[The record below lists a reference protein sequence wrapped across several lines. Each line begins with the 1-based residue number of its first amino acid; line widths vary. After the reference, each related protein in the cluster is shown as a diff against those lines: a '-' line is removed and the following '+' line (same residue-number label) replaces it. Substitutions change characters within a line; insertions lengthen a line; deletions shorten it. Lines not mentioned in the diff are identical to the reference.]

1 MEKLEGEVDKFVMQK
16 DFDGLNFPDFRK
28 ALLGVEARLAEFET
42 SLDASVSDCYYET
55 QRLREQLDELR
66 PQTKKFEEVLETTK
80 EIKLPFKFESTLNTF
95 TVRLLDLNFVEVL
108 SETLHG
114 KPPVAELQKK
124 HTLEALS
131 PNKLAAFDRALGDE
145 EVLTDRR
152 NSVKSITDRFNSTSM
167 ARKTI
172 LPRLTITTADSH
184 SDPYDLR
191 RSMAAGSS
199 RKITLDS
206 ARRAE
211 EPILTSSDVQLN
223 TCENV
228 YDLSRRVAAPG
239 YKSFKMPPSTIRT
252 ESAGIS
258 DFADDPLS
266 TPRAKNVSG
275 PGTGSAANL
284 LMKKASLNLNRKST
298 VGDYRKFPK
307 YYSSVITLNE
317 DCGIICN
324 QVIDEFKFRT
334 ILASLKAVPRNVR
347 MIEMVNNVFK
357 INPVPMLK
365 AAFEAKLNYVLQI
378 DIPRNQMLANL
389 VYTKRDLELLANLNI
404 VLLN

>member
-16 DFDGLNFPDFRK
+16 DFDGLNFPEFRK
-28 ALLGVEARLAEFET
+28 ALLGIESRLAEFES

-55 QRLREQLDELR
+55 QRLREQLEELR
-66 PQTKKFEEVLETTK
+66 PQTKKMEEVLETTK

-114 KPPVAELQKK
+114 KPHIPELPKK
-124 HTLEALS
+124 HTLDALS
-131 PNKLAAFDRALGDE
+131 PNKLAVFDRVMGDE

-152 NSVKSITDRFNSTSM
+152 NSVKSITERFNSTSM

-211 EPILTSSDVQLN
+211 EPLMTASDVQLN

-228 YDLSRRVAAPG
+228 YDLSRRVGTPG
-239 YKSFKMPPSTIRT
+239 YKSFKMPPSQVRT

-258 DFADDPLS
+258 DFGEDPLS
-266 TPRAKNVSG
+266 TPRAKIVG
-275 PGTGSAANL
+275 GTGSGAPP
-284 LMKKASLNLNRKST
+284 LMKKSSLNLNRKST
-298 VGDYRKFPK
+298 LGEYRKFPK

-317 DCGIICN
+317 DCGVICN
-324 QVIDEFKFRT
+324 QVVDEFKFRT

-365 AAFEAKLNYVLQI
+365 AAFEAKLGYVLQI

>member
-55 QRLREQLDELR
+55 QRLREQLEELR
-66 PQTKKFEEVLETTK
+66 PQTRKLEEVLETTK

-131 PNKLAAFDRALGDE
+131 PNKLAAFDRVTGDE
-145 EVLTDRR
+145 EILTDRR
-152 NSVKSITDRFNSTSM
+152 NSVKSITERFNSTSM

-184 SDPYDLR
+184 TDPYDLR

-206 ARRAE
+206 ARRPE
-211 EPILTSSDVQLN
+211 EPLMTASDVQLN
-223 TCENV
+223 TCDNV
-228 YDLSRRVAAPG
+228 YDLSRRVAGPS
-239 YKSFKMPPSTIRT
+239 YKSFKMPPSQART
-252 ESAGIS
+252 EGGGIS
-258 DFADDPLS
+258 DFGEDPLS
-266 TPRAKNVSG
+266 TPKAKNVMGSG
-275 PGTGSAANL
+275 ANL
-284 LMKKASLNLNRKST
+284 LMKKASLNLSRKGAVS
-298 VGDYRKFPK
+298 DYRKFPK

-317 DCGIICN
+317 DSGVICN
-324 QVIDEFKFRT
+324 QVVDEFKFRT

-365 AAFEAKLNYVLQI
+365 AAFEAKLGYVLQI